1 MKNTEAEQ
9 ATILHID
16 MDAFFASVAERDNP
30 ELRGKVVVV
39 GTGPRS
45 VVTSANYAARKFGI
59 RAAMPIGQ
67 ARRLAPHAIFVEP
80 DMRRYSEVSE
90 KVMEIFRNFTPLV
103 EPISVDEAFLDVA
116 GAKRLLGTPREIGSA
131 IRQKVES
138 QEGITCSVGIAS
150 TKLIAKLAS
159 SRCKPNGMLEIP
171 PDRTLTFLHPLPIN
185 ELWGVGEKTAEI
197 LSKLGLKTIGDIAN
211 TSRATL
217 IRAVG
222 ESAGATIYELA
233 WARDYRSIVLN
244 EPEKSIGAEET
255 FSSDLDNQEEIL
267 GELLRVTDR
276 ATRRLRDDQFMART
290 ISIKVRFGDFTTI
303 TRSKTLPL
311 PISATQEIYS
321 QAKALY
327 LALNLERARVRL
339 IGIRLEGLVAL
350 TGQPLAAQPELGA
363 RDKGWSEVEAA
374 IDAARDRFGG
384 EAVAPARL
392 LKPPDLPGSG

>member
-1 MKNTEAEQ
+1 M
-9 ATILHID
+9 
-16 MDAFFASVAERDNP
+16 
-30 ELRGKVVVV
+30 
-39 GTGPRS
+39 
-45 VVTSANYAARKFGI
+45 
-59 RAAMPIGQ
+59 
-67 ARRLAPHAIFVEP
+67 
-80 DMRRYSEVSE
+80 
-90 KVMEIFRNFTPLV
+90 
-103 EPISVDEAFLDVA
+103 
-116 GAKRLLGTPREIGSA
+116 
-131 IRQKVES
+131 VES
-138 QEGITCSVGIAS
+138 KSIDYALIEKTSNLFVIPLAVGWSDLGSWEATSETLKIQKDGNKFIGNCSFS
-150 TKLIAKLAS
+150 KLLLIAKLAS
-159 SRCKPNGMLEIP
+159 SRCKPNGLLEIP

-197 LSKLGLKTIGDIAN
+197 LSKLGLKSIGDIAN
-211 TSRATL
+211 TSRTTL

-276 ATRRLRDDQFMART
+276 ATRRLRDEQFMART

-311 PISATQEIYS
+311 PISSTQEIYS

-339 IGIRLEGLVAL
+339 IGIRLEGLLAL

-374 IDAARDRFGG
+374 IDAVRDRFGG

-392 LKPPDLPGSG
+392 LEPPDLPGSG

>member
-1 MKNTEAEQ
+1 M
-9 ATILHID
+9 
-16 MDAFFASVAERDNP
+16 S
-30 ELRGKVVVV
+30 
-39 GTGPRS
+39 
-45 VVTSANYAARKFGI
+45 
-59 RAAMPIGQ
+59 IGQ
-67 ARRLAPHAIFVEP
+67 ARRLAPHAVFVEP

-90 KVMEIFRNFTPLV
+90 KVMEIFRNFTTLV

-116 GAKRLLGTPREIGSA
+116 GAKRLLGTPREIGTA
-131 IRQKVES
+131 ISQKVDS

-159 SRCKPNGMLEIP
+159 SRCKPNGLLEIP

-222 ESAGATIYELA
+222 ESAGVTIYELA

-276 ATRRLRDDQFMART
+276 ATRRLRDEQFMART

-311 PISATQEIYS
+311 PISSTQEIYS

-327 LALNLERARVRL
+327 VGLNLERARVRL
-339 IGIRLEGLVAL
+339 VGIRLEGLLAL
-350 TGQPLAAQPELGA
+350 KGQPLAAQPELGA
-363 RDKGWSEVEAA
+363 R
-374 IDAARDRFGG
+374 
-384 EAVAPARL
+384 
-392 LKPPDLPGSG
+392 

>member
-1 MKNTEAEQ
+1 
-9 ATILHID
+9 
-16 MDAFFASVAERDNP
+16 
-30 ELRGKVVVV
+30 
-39 GTGPRS
+39 
-45 VVTSANYAARKFGI
+45 
-59 RAAMPIGQ
+59 
-67 ARRLAPHAIFVEP
+67 
-80 DMRRYSEVSE
+80 
-90 KVMEIFRNFTPLV
+90 
-103 EPISVDEAFLDVA
+103 
-116 GAKRLLGTPREIGSA
+116 
-131 IRQKVES
+131 
-138 QEGITCSVGIAS
+138 
-150 TKLIAKLAS
+150 
-159 SRCKPNGMLEIP
+159 
-171 PDRTLTFLHPLPIN
+171 
-185 ELWGVGEKTAEI
+185 
-197 LSKLGLKTIGDIAN
+197 
-211 TSRATL
+211 L

-276 ATRRLRDDQFMART
+276 ATRRLRDEQFMART

-311 PISATQEIYS
+311 PISSTQEIYS

-327 LALNLERARVRL
+327 VALNLERARVRL
-339 IGIRLEGLVAL
+339 VGIRLEGLLAL
-350 TGQPLAAQPELGA
+350 KGQPLAAQPELGA
-363 RDKGWSEVEAA
+363 RDKGWSEVEVA